1 MNVSGTEAQ
10 VCADIAHRQKF
21 GMNKYGISVADNPL
35 SLLDWLQHAYEEG
48 LDQVVY
54 IKRAMN
60 QLESMIEE
68 LEQENKLLRA
78 RNQRLEAERDLWKE
92 TAEGCDAK

>member
-10 VCADIAHRQKF
+10 VCADIAQRQALGIK
-21 GMNKYGISVADNPL
+21 KYGVTVADNPL
-35 SLLDWLQHAYEEG
+35 SLLEWLQHAYEEG

-60 QLESMIEE
+60 QLQSMIEE

-78 RNQRLEAERDLWKE
+78 RNQRLEAERDIWKE
-92 TAEGCDAK
+92 AAEGCDAK